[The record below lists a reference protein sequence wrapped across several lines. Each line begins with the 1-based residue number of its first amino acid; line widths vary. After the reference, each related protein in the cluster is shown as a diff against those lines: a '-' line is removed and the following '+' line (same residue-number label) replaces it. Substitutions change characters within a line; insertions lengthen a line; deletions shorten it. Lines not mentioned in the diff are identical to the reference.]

1 MDLSGLDSSLPAGL
15 ADAERDMT
23 DKFRGKLSRGVKLTT
38 AAALSITNLYKTS
51 LGNTKQAYQ
60 VGYSAALADV
70 LSKVQSDIGAGE
82 DAAVAL
88 ARLMDWTE
96 ARQDNDDE
104 APAPTKPRAARPS
117 SAPAPS
123 MPRYTAPGPSSLSQR
138 TDQMEEDST
147 PSRPVRADAIPASS
161 PIMSP
166 APARPGVKTMRS
178 ATRVPT
184 SSHAAPAG
192 AFNFSVPI
200 PVNVTT
206 SEEASPSQVGPT
218 GAKRPMENQGEPSTP
233 RGRAAKRRNE
243 GQRGGRRRPSPG
255 SSVSS

>member
-1 MDLSGLDSSLPAGL
+1 M
-15 ADAERDMT
+15 
-23 DKFRGKLSRGVKLTT
+23 
-38 AAALSITNLYKTS
+38 AAFA
-51 LGNTKQAYQ
+51 
-60 VGYSAALADV
+60 
-70 LSKVQSDIGAGE
+70 
-82 DAAVAL
+82 
-88 ARLMDWTE
+88 
-96 ARQDNDDE
+96 QDNDDE